1 MNDSGLVAGYDFSRA
16 ERAAIAGRALAL
28 RGFRRRSNHLF
39 RISIARKPDVKSFI
53 EGVQMQSISAAPTST
68 ATPPTPQPRL
78 VRAAHEFEA
87 QMMKELMKP
96 LIQHDTLTGSED
108 GADEDSGPGGA
119 LGEFASEALGRA
131 LSEHGGFGIASSI
144 VKQLTHSKD
153 EASAAQNGT
162 LPVIGNLHMKNVIK
176 AAE

>member
-1 MNDSGLVAGYDFSRA
+1 
-16 ERAAIAGRALAL
+16 
-28 RGFRRRSNHLF
+28 
-39 RISIARKPDVKSFI
+39 
-53 EGVQMQSISAAPTST
+53 MQSIIATKAPPST

-96 LIQHDTLTGSED
+96 LNQSNSLTG
-108 GADEDSGPGGA
+108 ADDDPDNESGSSGA

-144 VKQLTHSKD
+144 VKQLSHAKD
-153 EASAAQNGT
+153 SASATQNGT
-162 LPVIGNLHMKNVIK
+162 LPVTGNLKMNTVIK
-176 AAE
+176 SAE